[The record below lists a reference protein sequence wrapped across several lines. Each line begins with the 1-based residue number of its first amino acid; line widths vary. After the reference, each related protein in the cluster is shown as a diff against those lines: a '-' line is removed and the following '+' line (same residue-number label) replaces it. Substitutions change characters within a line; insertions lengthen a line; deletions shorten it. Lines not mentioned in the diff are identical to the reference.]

1 MTMLERKEI
10 LTTELQADSFH
21 EALAMV
27 ADYSNLCADRGFPVV
42 KFTQITHVQYGD
54 FHSTYD
60 IKVVIESDPHNTK
73 TTTKTATHGLRR
85 PRTLQP

>member
-1 MTMLERKEI
+1 MTMLEHKKTLI
-10 LTTELQADSFH
+10 TELQADSFH

-54 FHSTYD
+54 FPGTYD
-60 IKVVIESDPHNTK
+60 IKVILESDPHNTK
-73 TTTKTATHGLRR
+73 TTTKTTTHGLRK